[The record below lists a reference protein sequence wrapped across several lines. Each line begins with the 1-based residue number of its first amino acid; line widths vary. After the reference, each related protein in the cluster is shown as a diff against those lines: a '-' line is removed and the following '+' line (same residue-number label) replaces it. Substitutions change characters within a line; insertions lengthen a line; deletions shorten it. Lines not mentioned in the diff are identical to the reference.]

1 MNWQIFLG
9 WRFVL
14 VFLISCALLRQF
26 LPDINDPIYH
36 LRAFTSVGNAIA
48 LLILSG
54 YATASSITKNPE
66 GFYKRRFIRI
76 YPLYLCAILVALLP
90 FVFFGNYIEPLQDKH
105 YPIVPPKIE
114 TFFAYLFLVPGF
126 VGDVFWSNTFIWLVG
141 ILAVGYLFAPWLIRV
156 NSKVILALIAL
167 SGLLYIVTPY
177 VYYIWWEG
185 KAQFSL
191 AQLGQLWHQK
201 DKLPY
206 YPFLGYNL
214 LFFLHAW
221 TWLLGFFYF
230 REQDKLSAKLVL
242 LAGSLMLI
250 LNQDRTGMFS
260 LVIYFVTCLVLIFG
274 GKIKLPRVPG
284 KICEYLGGIAYPFF
298 LFHRPTYIFAYKLG
312 ITNSAT
318 LIFLALLV
326 GMFFYYAVDI
336 PVRSRMMPGK
346 KIIAPQGE

>member
-14 VFLISCALLRQF
+14 VFLIACALLRQF
-26 LPDINDPIYH
+26 LPDLNDPLYH

-54 YATASSITKNPE
+54 YATANSIAKNTE

-90 FVFFGNYIEPLQDKH
+90 FVFFGNYIEPLHDKQ

-114 TFFAYLFLVPGF
+114 TFIAYLLLVPGF
-126 VGDVFWSNTFIWLVG
+126 VGDVFWSNAFIWLVG
-141 ILAVGYLFAPWLIRV
+141 ILAVGYLFSPWLIRA
-156 NSKVILALIAL
+156 NIKVLLALIAL
-167 SGLLYIVTPY
+167 SGLTYIVTPY

-185 KAQFSL
+185 KAEFNF
-191 AQLGQLWHQK
+191 AQLAHLWHLK

-221 TWLLGFFYF
+221 AWLLGFFYY
-230 REQDKLSAKLVL
+230 RQQDKLSGKLVL
-242 LAGSLMLI
+242 LAGSLMMI
-250 LNQDRTGMFS
+250 LNQDRTGMLS
-260 LVIYFVTCLVLIFG
+260 LVIYFITCFILIFG
-274 GKIKLPRVPG
+274 CKIKLPRVG
-284 KICEYLGGIAYPFF
+284 VKICEYLGGLAYPFF

-318 LIFLALLV
+318 LIFLALLSA
-326 GMFFYYAVDI
+326 MFFYHAVDI
-336 PVRSRMMPGK
+336 PVRSRMLPGK